1 MDDGW
6 RAISWWSLLDS
17 KKSTKT
23 IPILLPF
30 CPKVPRL
37 RLFIPFYHT
46 LQSACSPPQPVT
58 TSFFMISANRKI
70 CSAKYVSK
78 SFCGKCLQYLFLDY
92 LCLVWSILLA
102 ATMPFML
109 QVRTK
114 LTLVSEAMTWLPRKL
129 HLSDFLSEFTA
140 LKFSLRQPRDK
151 YPLIGAYASGLSF
164 PFMSTGDD
172 GLYTYPTFHGW
183 DTLLWITAAHSSGNW
198 TGQWRWEE
206 YPLAFLEQGS
216 LSYTPEERE
225 GSRHCFS

>member
-1 MDDGW
+1 
-6 RAISWWSLLDS
+6 
-17 KKSTKT
+17 
-23 IPILLPF
+23 
-30 CPKVPRL
+30 
-37 RLFIPFYHT
+37 
-46 LQSACSPPQPVT
+46 
-58 TSFFMISANRKI
+58 
-70 CSAKYVSK
+70 
-78 SFCGKCLQYLFLDY
+78 
-92 LCLVWSILLA
+92 
-102 ATMPFML
+102 MPFML

-151 YPLIGAYASGLSF
+151 YPLIRAYASGLNF

-172 GLYTYPTFHGW
+172 GHYTCPTFRGW

-216 LSYTPEERE
+216 LSYTPQERRAPGIVSLKMYFLVLME
-225 GSRHCFS
+225 NDKTNLQDSCFIKLKLVSDCCDAYWRR